1 MKTKCLLPGL
11 LSLALLLPLSAFAAT
26 PGNPHLRM
34 DTKEVAGKVVRVQL
48 VNLQQE
54 AAQITL
60 QEIDGSVLYEHTVRK
75 HNGFNLDLNM
85 AKLPEGRYVLTVK
98 QDDTVR
104 SQVIAISNGTMMFS
118 QIK

>member
-11 LSLALLLPLSAFAAT
+11 LSLALLLPLSSFAAT

-34 DTKEVAGKVVRVQL
+34 ETKAVAGMVVRVQL
-48 VNLQQE
+48 VNMQQQ

-60 QEIDGSVLYEHTVRK
+60 QELDGSVLYEHTIRK
-75 HNGFNLDLNM
+75 HNGFNLDLNV
-85 AKLPEGRYVLTVK
+85 AKLPEGRYILTVK

-104 SQVIAISNGTMMFS
+104 TQVIAIDNGEIMFS